1 MQHFSYGQNYSLNS
15 KADLRPK
22 GYLMKERANSF
33 KKACSLVNLVTL
45 IFCMWL
51 AGCATQRDLSARKV
65 SKHFLSRLWHN
76 YKNCNVIFISL
87 DALQAKHVHALGY
100 FRDITPTIDRLMQN
114 SFNFTNAI
122 SVSSWTVP
130 ASMSWFTGVYP
141 SEHKVLNKFSFYEPP
156 IKKIAKLKELSPHLV
171 TLAEAL
177 KENGYATAGFTG
189 DSGVSGIFGFS
200 AGFDVYI
207 DDVKFA
213 DMEYSIPKA
222 LQWLKW
228 NRDKKFFLFLHGYD
242 AHGQCEPRN
251 GYDYRYVA
259 KGYGYK
265 YKGTKQEQEN
275 LREEGLKNGKVQMSP
290 EDVDFWRAI
299 YDEKINR
306 MDERLNAFL
315 KEVENLGLMRN
326 TIFVITADH
335 GTELYEHG
343 RFDHG
348 FSLYDELIHIPLII
362 KLPDVK
368 GRCIEGQVSSLD
380 IISTILDLLQI
391 KKVESLKRQ
400 LRGRSLVAAMRG
412 KRIDTDVYSETDY
425 RRYTYKRAIRTA
437 DGWKFIY
444 TLESKTRELYNFAD
458 DPQERENLAEREP
471 RLAYELEQR
480 LFSYFKSLGLDMSG
494 PWEVGCYPVYDSQA
508 PDYKR

>member
-1 MQHFSYGQNYSLNS
+1 
-15 KADLRPK
+15 
-22 GYLMKERANSF
+22 MKKRANLFGRSS
-33 KKACSLVNLVTL
+33 SLVNLVTL

-51 AGCATQRDLSARKV
+51 TGCVTQRNLNAQGKSQSISYRV
-65 SKHFLSRLWHN
+65 HN
-76 YKNCNVIFISL
+76 YKNCNVIFISI

-100 FRDITPTIDRLMQN
+100 FRDITPTIDKLMQN
-114 SFNFTNAI
+114 GFNFTHAI

-141 SEHKVLNKFSFYEPP
+141 SQHKVVNKFSFYEPP
-156 IKKIAKLKELSPHLV
+156 VEKIAKLKELSPSLV
-171 TLAEAL
+171 TLAEVL
-177 KENGYATAGFTG
+177 KGNGYATAGFTG
-189 DSGVSGIFGFS
+189 DAGVNGIFGFS
-200 AGFDVYI
+200 AGFDVYV
-207 DDVKFA
+207 DGVKFA

-222 LQWLKW
+222 LQWLKE

-242 AHGQCEPRN
+242 THGQCEPRN

-259 KGYGYK
+259 KGYDYK
-265 YKGTKQEQEN
+265 YRGTKQEQEN
-275 LREEGLKNGKVQMSP
+275 LREEGLKNGKVQIRP

-306 MDERLNAFL
+306 ADERLNAFL
-315 KEVENLGLMRN
+315 KEVGNLGLMRN

-335 GTELYEHG
+335 GTEFYEHG

-348 FSLYDELIHIPLII
+348 FSLYDEPIHVPLII
-362 KLPDVK
+362 KLPAV
-368 GRCIEGQVSSLD
+368 IEGRRIEDQVSSLD
-380 IISTILDLLQI
+380 IMPTILDLLQI
-391 KKVESLKRQ
+391 KKTASLKRQ

-412 KRIDTDVYSETDY
+412 ERIGRDVYSETDY

-444 TLESKTRELYNFAD
+444 TLESKTKELYNLTD
-458 DPQERENLAEREP
+458 DPQEKNNLAEREP

-480 LFSYFKSLGLDMSG
+480 LFSYFKSLGLDMWG

-508 PDYKR
+508 PDYKQ